1 MDVPDIILVIQWQAT
16 CKLSTVWQ
24 YFGRAVRDHALQ
36 GTALLFAEKE
46 YFDDVQEEK
55 WKHQQNKKRKAD
67 APQNQQAAKQRVI
80 EEGTTVPVLPPTKAQ
95 STEPEGMTDVG
106 VSGPSPTDTLGNVSV
121 SDTQLKELMKP
132 NPDVMSKQKKQ
143 RELIP
148 AMDWLINAHLWGIG
162 CHRKVFDLPFDNVSA
177 LVGES

>member
-1 MDVPDIILVIQWQAT
+1 
-16 CKLSTVWQ
+16 
-24 YFGRAVRDHALQ
+24 
-36 GTALLFAEKE
+36 
-46 YFDDVQEEK
+46 
-55 WKHQQNKKRKAD
+55 
-67 APQNQQAAKQRVI
+67 
-80 EEGTTVPVLPPTKAQ
+80 
-95 STEPEGMTDVG
+95 MTDVG
-106 VSGPSPTDTLGNVSV
+106 VSGPSPTDTLGNASV